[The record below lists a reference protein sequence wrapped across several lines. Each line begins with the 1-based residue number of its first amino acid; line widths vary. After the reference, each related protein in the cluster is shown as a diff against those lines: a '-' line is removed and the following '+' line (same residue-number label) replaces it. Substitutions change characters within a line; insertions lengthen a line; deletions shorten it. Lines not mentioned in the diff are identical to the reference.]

1 MIELFRKLTGFEK
14 TRKNGKNFPEF
25 IQDKFEWISNWNKN
39 DSKKRGLT
47 GKWSDTITFQEL
59 REFQQILKL
68 RMKVEYMWKNTSL
81 HHKFVDES
89 LLYKWNTHLNGK
101 RYIINQID
109 KFLRNPERHIQT
121 MKDSLELF
129 GEKRKDIQVE
139 EIDDK
144 EQVGFTP

>member
-1 MIELFRKLTGFEK
+1 MIELFRKLSGFEK
-14 TRKNGKNFPEF
+14 TRKDGKNFLEF

-81 HHKFVDES
+81 HYKFVDES

-129 GEKRKDIQVE
+129 GERRKDVEVE

-144 EQVGFTP
+144 EQVGLTP